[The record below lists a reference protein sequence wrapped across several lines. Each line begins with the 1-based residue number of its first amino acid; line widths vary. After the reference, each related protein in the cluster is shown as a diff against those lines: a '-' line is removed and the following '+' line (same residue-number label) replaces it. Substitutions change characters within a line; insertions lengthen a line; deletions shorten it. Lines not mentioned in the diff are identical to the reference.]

1 MLSFFAEGGEVA
13 RAMPAKGCQGFL
25 TGARETYALS
35 SASVLD
41 VPALYAL
48 DRLCFQERAWSFE
61 AWWEVASWPG
71 WTCLVQRQGKKLI
84 AAMVLL
90 LWPPVAQI
98 SSIAVHPAHQ
108 GRGLGSRMLAEAIAR
123 ARRAGCRWVALEVD
137 RESPAVRLYR
147 RFGFGVVRR
156 FTEDGIP
163 RLEMVRRL
171 GGKR

>member
-1 MLSFFAEGGEVA
+1 MSQALQARRRQVFFTGDEPFGTLVSAT
-13 RAMPAKGCQGFL
+13 PA
-25 TGARETYALS
+25 
-35 SASVLD
+35 D
-41 VPALYAL
+41 VPALYSL
-48 DRLCFQERAWSFE
+48 DRLCFGERAWSWE

-71 WTCLVQRQGKKLI
+71 WTCLIQRQGKGLI

-90 LWPPVAQI
+90 LWPPVAQL
-98 SSIAVHPAHQ
+98 SSIAVHPAYRS
-108 GRGLGSRMLAEAIAR
+108 RGLGSHMLAEAIVR
-123 ARRAGCRWVALEVD
+123 ARRAGCRWLALEVD
-137 RESPAVRLYR
+137 RDSPAVRLYR

>member
-1 MLSFFAEGGEVA
+1 MA
-13 RAMPAKGCQGFL
+13 RAVQAKGCQGFL
-25 TGARETYALS
+25 TGARENYTLAL
-35 SASVLD
+35 ANVLD

-48 DRLCFQERAWSFE
+48 DRLCFAQRAWSWE
-61 AWWEVASWPG
+61 AWFEVACWPE
-71 WTCLVQRQGKKLI
+71 WTCLVQRQGKRI
-84 AAMVLL
+84 IGAMVLL

-98 SSIAVHPAHQ
+98 SSIAVHPAHR

-156 FTEDGIP
+156 FTEDGIL

-171 GGKR
+171 GGRR